1 MYVLEKADDQKFE
14 LNAGSRPYLIQI
26 FDHRP
31 SQVRKSPL
39 YTKQNLPPPTLT
51 T

>member
-26 FDHRP
+26 FDHPP
-31 SQVRKSPL
+31 SQVRKSPIYKL
-39 YTKQNLPPPTLT
+39 KYQSKLSAGL
-51 T
+51 

>member
-31 SQVRKSPL
+31 SQVRKSPENSL
-39 YTKQNLPPPTLT
+39 
-51 T
+51 